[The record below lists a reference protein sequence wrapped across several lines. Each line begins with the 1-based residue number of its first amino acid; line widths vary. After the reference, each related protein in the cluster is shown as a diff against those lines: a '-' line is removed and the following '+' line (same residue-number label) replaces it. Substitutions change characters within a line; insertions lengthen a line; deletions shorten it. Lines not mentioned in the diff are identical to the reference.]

1 MDRVRLDTYITQDI
15 RDYIAVKAE
24 KEAKPLYVVTEELLR
39 DAILREQSGVIERE
53 ALPQVRDILQEELL
67 RAMSAMRMAV
77 RDDMQALIIPE
88 MKEHTSRGVEKLGLS
103 LVRNLRD
110 VGIIRR
116 LVYSLLAKAIGVD
129 GAQKLYL
136 DAKEKASQE
145 LTKPI
150 TEAEGDA

>member
-1 MDRVRLDTYITQDI
+1 MGRERLDVFISEDI
-15 RDYIAVKAE
+15 RDYIVTTAQQEGKH
-24 KEAKPLYVVTEELLR
+24 LYLVTEELLR
-39 DAILREQSGVIERE
+39 VGIMQKEGKVVEHEFLPVVREVVQGEM
-53 ALPQVRDILQEELL
+53 LK
-67 RAMSAMRMAV
+67 AMSTMRMAV

-103 LVRNLRD
+103 QVRILRD

-116 LVYSLLAKAIGVD
+116 LAYSLLAKAIGVD

-145 LTKPI
+145 LTKPV